1 MMSKIN
7 GHPVMGNEEYLRGYN
22 DALNKCRWNI
32 QAAHDD
38 ADHYRAVLEQ
48 LEKLVMEDWLRDMIR
63 VSLDRPP
70 VASE

>member
-1 MMSKIN
+1 MTMN
-7 GHPVMGNEEYLRGYN
+7 GEPVLGNEEYLRGYY
-22 DALNKCRWNI
+22 DAINKCKSNI
-32 QAAHDD
+32 AFAHDE

-70 VASE
+70 VAS